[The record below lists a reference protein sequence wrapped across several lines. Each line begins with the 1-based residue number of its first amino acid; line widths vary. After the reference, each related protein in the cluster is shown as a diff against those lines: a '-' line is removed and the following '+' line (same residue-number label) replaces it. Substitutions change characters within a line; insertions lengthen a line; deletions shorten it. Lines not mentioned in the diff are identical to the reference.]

1 MKQISLRLD
10 ENQYNELKS
19 LSEIYN
25 KDYSQII
32 RDGIDAMI
40 AKLKNDPW
48 YMVQKMMDSTPVM
61 EKEEEKEILDELNSL
76 TEEDMEIVE
85 TRSRKV

>member
-10 ENQYNELKS
+10 ENQYSELKN

-40 AKLKNDPW
+40 DKLKNDPW

-76 TEEDMEIVE
+76 TADNMEIVE
-85 TRSRKV
+85 TRSRRI

>member
-40 AKLKNDPW
+40 VKLKNDPW

>member
-25 KDYSQII
+25 QDYSQII
-32 RDGIDAMI
+32 RDGIDVMI
-40 AKLKNDPW
+40 TKLKNDPW

-76 TEEDMEIVE
+76 TADNMEIVE
-85 TRSRKV
+85 TRSRRI

>member
-40 AKLKNDPW
+40 DKLKNDPW
-48 YMVQKMMDSTPVM
+48 YMVQKMMDSTPAM

-76 TEEDMEIVE
+76 TAEDMEIAE

>member
-40 AKLKNDPW
+40 VKLKNDPW

-76 TEEDMEIVE
+76 TEEDMEIAE
-85 TRSRKV
+85 TRSRRI